1 MKSALVQY
9 AKRYDV
15 IFSFGG
21 VFISA
26 TMVYAEKLPVWA
38 ILAVIFVREVCGF
51 MALLSKERIEEAEA
65 QGASNERKAA
75 KARKK

>member
-1 MKSALVQY
+1 MKRTLKRY

-21 VFISA
+21 TFISA
-26 TMVYAEKLPVWA
+26 AFVYAEKLPIWA

-51 MALLSKERIEEAEA
+51 MALLSKDDDA
-65 QGASNERKAA
+65 
-75 KARKK
+75 